1 MCEDEG
7 EGEGEGQPRP
17 GEAREDVRSANPNLR
32 PNPRPD
38 PEPRPNLV
46 LTLVLSL
53 ALTLV
58 LTLTRSD
65 AKPICCFNCGGTGHK
80 SKDCPEARDTNQACS
95 QSLARARALAL
106 ALVLA
111 RAPALALPP
120 SLNST
125 MRSEPLTLTLIL
137 IRTLPGMLQVPAD
150 RCLLT
155 RRHLPLRP
163 CEVTAS

>member
-38 PEPRPNLV
+38 PDPRPNLT

-95 QSLARARALAL
+95 QFFSPSAGPDPGPGPSPCSTPIAKLNHGFFTLDYNPDPNADLNPNLSRYASSSSRQ
-106 ALVLA
+106 
-111 RAPALALPP
+111 APAREE
-120 SLNST
+120 T
-125 MRSEPLTLTLIL
+125 
-137 IRTLPGMLQVPAD
+137 PA
-150 RCLLT
+150 
-155 RRHLPLRP
+155 
-163 CEVTAS
+163 ASPM